1 MWNLRGEDKLHLPC
15 KTQEM
20 AIYAAH
26 LFPLVKPIGFDNH
39 VCHVDV
45 IASGSDIQRCF
56 SLLQLEGE
64 KWAGKDLARSGGS
77 ISMPTWQS
85 NSRQHSPLS
94 IVPSCTSIFYL
105 QTLSQMCINFKL
117 LCAGHRESF
126 SRLCSISSAAM
137 GGLSDGQQWLP
148 HPVTPRGIAVC
159 FQAPRN
165 MESSKDQLSAAI
177 LGLL

>member
-1 MWNLRGEDKLHLPC
+1 
-15 KTQEM
+15 
-20 AIYAAH
+20 
-26 LFPLVKPIGFDNH
+26 
-39 VCHVDV
+39 
-45 IASGSDIQRCF
+45 
-56 SLLQLEGE
+56 
-64 KWAGKDLARSGGS
+64 
-77 ISMPTWQS
+77 MPTWQS

-94 IVPSCTSIFYL
+94 VVPSCTSIFYL

-165 MESSKDQLSAAI
+165 VESSKDQLSAAI